1 MPRSLRDRTTALVG
15 STASGPDANTA
26 GVQPAAKTRRSRELF
41 VFLLLAV
48 LIWPFIAVGVVA
60 GWGFLV
66 WMYYLFTGPPGPV

>member
-1 MPRSLRDRTTALVG
+1 MADGPR
-15 STASGPDANTA
+15 GPEA
-26 GVQPAAKTRRSRELF
+26 QPRRSRWWAEGF

-48 LIWPFIAVGVVA
+48 LIWPFIAIGAVA

>member
-1 MPRSLRDRTTALVG
+1 MSDARATPATRSKRA
-15 STASGPDANTA
+15 
-26 GVQPAAKTRRSRELF
+26 RELF

-60 GWGFLV
+60 SWGFVV